1 MNLKLELVPYNHPA
15 MKEPTLPYDF
25 DNPPIPP
32 DQLFAALAEFMIK
45 NRGMGLAANQVGIP
59 YNVFVFGDPTN
70 ADSIIPVFNPNILS
84 RTGDEYYSE
93 EGCLTFPGLYVKIK
107 RYNVIRTRY
116 TTHENITDTI
126 KLSGM
131 SSRIFQ
137 HEYDHL
143 HGILYTKRAH
153 AYHLAKARKDL
164 KKVIKLRK
172 KLDEKNS

>member
-143 HGILYTKRAH
+143 HGILHIKRAH
-153 AYHLAKARKDL
+153 AYHLDKARKDL
-164 KKVIKLRK
+164 KKIIRLRK
-172 KLDEKNS
+172 KLDERDK